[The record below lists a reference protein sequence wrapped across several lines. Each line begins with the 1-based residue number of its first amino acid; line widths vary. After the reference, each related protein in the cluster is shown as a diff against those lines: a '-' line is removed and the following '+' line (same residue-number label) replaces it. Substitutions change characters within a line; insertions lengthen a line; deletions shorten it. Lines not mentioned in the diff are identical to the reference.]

1 MGMRWGSGDPRPAPK
16 GPLRTTLKTTGASA
30 CQRPKALSPLVSE
43 FSRPE
48 ASCRLGRLSSEP
60 SGWVISCQL
69 WSRVGNRVPPR
80 RPSSGFTAG
89 SDGRRCRLGD
99 NLARIRPATRLIRAV
114 GEVSEA
120 V

>member
-1 MGMRWGSGDPRPAPK
+1 MGCLVRLWC
-16 GPLRTTLKTTGASA
+16 PLTSPERTPQDYVKNGRRLGR
-30 CQRPKALSPLVSE
+30 QRPKALSPLVSE

-48 ASCRLGRLSSEP
+48 ASCRLGGLSSEP